1 MTLDA
6 VASPRREATH
16 WFTRSN
22 PLARIGGSALVSL
35 PNLFVLDAVTAGLTL
50 VVSLALLPVLGLPW
64 RTVGRT
70 LGVVAFVAG
79 SAVVANALAGDGSWG
94 RAGLAGLRVAALVLP
109 GVLAFLTIDP
119 VDLADSLVHQ
129 LGVPVRFA
137 YGVLAAVRLTPGLA
151 QEWHVLARAERAR
164 GLTGRGPGGLVRR
177 WSRRTVALLVS
188 AVRRATRVATAL
200 DARGF
205 DSAQRGAAGASPW
218 AGSDTALVV
227 AAAAIGSL
235 TFVAGRLV
243 T

>member
-1 MTLDA
+1 VTVDA

-22 PLARIGGSALVSL
+22 PVARIGSSALLSL
-35 PNLFVLDAVTAGLTL
+35 PNLFVLDAVTAGITL
-50 VVSLALLPVLGLPW
+50 GVTLAVVPAFGLPR
-64 RTVGRT
+64 RTVART
-70 LGVVAFVAG
+70 LGLVAFVAG

-109 GVLAFLTIDP
+109 GALAFLTIDP

-129 LGVPVRFA
+129 LRVPVRFA

-151 QEWHVLARAERAR
+151 REWHVLARAERAR
-164 GLTGRGPGGLVRR
+164 GLTGRGAGGLVRR
-177 WSRRTVALLVS
+177 WARRSVALLVS

-205 DSAQRGAAGASPW
+205 DSAGLGAAGDSPW
-218 AGSDTALVV
+218 SRSDSVLL
-227 AAAAIGSL
+227 AAAAGVGL
-235 TFVAGRLV
+235 CALVAGRLV